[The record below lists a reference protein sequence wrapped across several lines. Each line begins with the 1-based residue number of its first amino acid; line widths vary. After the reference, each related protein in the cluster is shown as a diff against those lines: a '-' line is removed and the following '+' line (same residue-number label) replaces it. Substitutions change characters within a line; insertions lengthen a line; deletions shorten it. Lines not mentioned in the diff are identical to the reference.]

1 MERPKMENKVKLVVV
16 KDKYSL
22 IFQNSSGTS
31 INIVELM
38 SCIML
43 KASDSKYILN
53 FGSMSWIPI

>member
-31 INIVELM
+31 
-38 SCIML
+38 
-43 KASDSKYILN
+43 KHKYCGAYVMHYVKSIRFKIHVKFWL
-53 FGSMSWIPI
+53 IPV